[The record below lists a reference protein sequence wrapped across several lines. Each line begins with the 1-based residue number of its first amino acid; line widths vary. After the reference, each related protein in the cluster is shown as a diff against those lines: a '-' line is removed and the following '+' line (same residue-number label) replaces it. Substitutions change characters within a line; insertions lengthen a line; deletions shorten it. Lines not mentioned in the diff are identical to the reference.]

1 MYQAPDRAEER
12 GGGAGPDPMAD
23 PMSDAGV
30 VSLVV
35 APSGGGERRWNF
47 TVSGS
52 SFPSWAWR

>member
-1 MYQAPDRAEER
+1 MAEER
-12 GGGAGPDPMAD
+12 ARGGVDPDPMAD
-23 PMSDAGV
+23 PRPDAGV